1 MANRKEEAFIIAQ
14 THGEMDTY
22 ADCLKDCTA
31 EERTVIAQYYEGKSL
46 WDKAAKQYELAK
58 NPMKS
63 LKLYQKAGEDFIP
76 QMLELV
82 SMNKS
87 QENLIQEL
95 LDYLMGETDEQPKD
109 PIHTYRL
116 YRILG
121 NYKNAAKIAVTI
133 ASQEQ

>member
-1 MANRKEEAFIIAQ
+1 M
-14 THGEMDTY
+14 
-22 ADCLKDCTA
+22 
-31 EERTVIAQYYEGKSL
+31 
-46 WDKAAKQYELAK
+46 WDKAAKQYEEAK
-58 NPMKS
+58 NPIKA
-63 LKLYQKAGEDFIP
+63 LKLYQKAGEEFIP

-82 SMNKS
+82 SKNKS

-95 LDYLMGETDEQPKD
+95 LDYLMGEIDEQPKD

-133 ASQEQ
+133 ASQ